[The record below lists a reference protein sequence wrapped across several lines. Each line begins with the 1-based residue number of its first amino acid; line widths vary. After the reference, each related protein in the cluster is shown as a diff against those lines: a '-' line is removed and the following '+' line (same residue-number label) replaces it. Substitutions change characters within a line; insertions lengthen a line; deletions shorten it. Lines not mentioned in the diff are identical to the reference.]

1 MAIPFRKSAEAKRQ
15 EKVRVILGPEHFQKK
30 RWLHSLGQFIA
41 KHYKV
46 ISITLFVV
54 VCAYTNVYYYNMLI
68 RMEQQVGNLRAQ
80 VEAGLQ
86 MRQNVVVSLTATV
99 NQFITHEQGVFTSAM
114 ETRKDAMG
122 VSNDLKRLIQSAKEF
137 SGDRFSSGGLT
148 RLMAVAENY
157 PQLVSN
163 QPYNVLVAKIADV
176 ETQIYD
182 KRNEYNDAVNA
193 YNTRLCTFPV
203 NIIGRVLRFRLQ
215 PYFKWGD
222 KPEWVFGGENQ
233 SMGTSK

>member
-1 MAIPFRKSAEAKRQ
+1 
-15 EKVRVILGPEHFQKK
+15 
-30 RWLHSLGQFIA
+30 
-41 KHYKV
+41 
-46 ISITLFVV
+46 
-54 VCAYTNVYYYNMLI
+54 
-68 RMEQQVGNLRAQ
+68 
-80 VEAGLQ
+80 

-99 NQFITHEQGVFTSAM
+99 DQFISHEQDVFSSAM

-122 VSNDLKRLIQSAKEF
+122 VSSDLKRLIQSAKEF
-137 SGDRFSSGGLT
+137 SGDKFSPGGLT

-193 YNTRLCTFPV
+193 YNTRLSTFPV
-203 NIIGRVLRFRLQ
+203 NIIGRILRFRLQ
-215 PYFKWGD
+215 PYFEWYD
-222 KPEWVFGGENQ
+222 KPEWVFKGKSQNLE
-233 SMGTSK
+233 TSE